1 MSTSNPM
8 WFAVIGLSAL
18 VMWIIAFS
26 RVSTGGSYFV
36 EPILL
41 TAVAFGLFVR
51 WRNEAGKRVH

>member
-1 MSTSNPM
+1 M